1 MSDFFRDLSE
11 SVKDA
16 DTSIVADSKG
26 AAEFEGY
33 VDTGCY
39 MLNAVLSG
47 SLYGGLANNKITG
60 LAGENSTGKT
70 FIALG
75 MVREFLDADP
85 TAGVV
90 YYDTEAAITKKMME
104 ERGIDTRRVILA
116 EPDTVQKFR
125 HHAIKL
131 VDKYIETPKAKRPKM
146 LMVLDSLG
154 MLSTTKEVE
163 DTADGKETKDMTRA
177 QIIKAA
183 FRILTLKLAR
193 AGIPMVCT
201 NHVYAAMGSMYPT
214 NEVAGGSGLKYS
226 ASSIAVLGKAKDK
239 DGTEVVGNFIR
250 VKMLKSRLSKEN
262 SEVKLR
268 LSYKTGLDRY
278 YGLLDLAEEFK
289 IFKKISTRFELP
301 DGRKVFGKEI
311 NDHPEK
317 YYTPEIMAKLEDAA
331 RKKFSYGDQDDDD
344 GGDDPHFNLDNEGDE
359 DVQDVYEDGEVV
371 G

>member
-1 MSDFFRDLSE
+1 MTDFFRGLAE

-16 DTSIVADSKG
+16 DTSIVADGKG

-47 SLYGGLANNKITG
+47 SLYGGLASNKITG

-75 MVREFLDADP
+75 IVKNFLDDDP
-85 TAGVV
+85 QAGVI
-90 YYDTEAAITKKMME
+90 YYDTEAAITREMME
-104 ERGIDTRRVILA
+104 ERGIDTKRVILA

-131 VDKYIETPKAKRPKM
+131 IDKYIETPKAKRPKLM
-146 LMVLDSLG
+146 MVLDSLG

-163 DTADGKETKDMTRA
+163 DTAEGKETKDMTRS

-193 AGIPMVCT
+193 AGVPMVCT

-239 DGTEVVGNFIR
+239 EGTEVVGNFIN

-262 SEVKLR
+262 SSVRLK
-268 LSYKTGLDRY
+268 LSYRTGLDRY
-278 YGLLDLAEEFK
+278 YGLLDLAEK
-289 IFKKISTRFELP
+289 HGVFKKVSTRYEFP
-301 DGRKVFGKEI
+301 DGRKVFGKTI
-311 NDHPEK
+311 NDNPK
-317 YYTPEIMAKLEDAA
+317 DYYTPEVMALLEIAA
-331 RKKFSYGDQDDDD
+331 RKEFSYGDQS
-344 GGDDPHFNLDNEGDE
+344 EDE
-359 DVQDVYEDGEVV
+359 PKDTFFEPDAETDVQDIADIVE
-371 G
+371 

>member
-1 MSDFFRDLSE
+1 MTDFFRGLAE

-16 DTSIVADSKG
+16 DTSIVADGLG

-47 SLYGGLANNKITG
+47 SLYGGLASNKITG

-75 MVREFLDADP
+75 MVKNFLDADP
-85 TAGVV
+85 QSGVI
-90 YYDTEAAITKKMME
+90 YYDTEAAITKKMMA
-104 ERGIDTRRVILA
+104 ERGIDVSRVILA

-163 DTADGKETKDMTRA
+163 DTTEGKETKDMTRS

-262 SEVKLR
+262 SEVRLR
-268 LSYKTGLDRY
+268 LSYKTGLDRF

-289 IFKKISTRFELP
+289 IFKKVSTRFELP

-311 NDHPEK
+311 NDNPEK
-317 YYTPEIMAKLEDAA
+317 YYTPEIMARLEEAA
-331 RKKFSYGDQDDDD
+331 HRKFSYGDDDD
-344 GGDDPHFNLDNEGDE
+344 GEADSHFNLDDGDDE
-359 DVQDVYEDGEVV
+359 NVREVQPDGGVV